1 MPKPVKFYGKVIFI
15 KYLCKLFVVIMN
27 LAVIADT
34 KTSMKTIFSDFKQLT
49 KVGLSLSVVFSSVA
63 GYLLAIDVVNYFTLF
78 LLALGGFFM
87 VGASNAFN
95 QIIEKDTDAI
105 MKRTQ
110 NRPLPTGRMSVNV
123 ALTIAILFTISGI
136 TILYSINPKTA
147 LFGAISIFLYT
158 SAYTPLKSVTPL
170 AVFVG
175 AIPGAIPFM
184 LGWVAATNQFGI
196 EAGFLFMIQFFWQFP
211 HFWAIGWL
219 QYEEYKKAGFN
230 MLPMNTKDKG
240 AVKQIIFYT
249 IIMILVSVAPVL
261 KLSGAFYIYP
271 ITAIIVALL
280 GTYMLYFAIKLH
292 KSQENTDARKLML
305 ASVLYITVVQIIYV
319 VDKFLH

>member
-1 MPKPVKFYGKVIFI
+1 MNSIVISE
-15 KYLCKLFVVIMN
+15 
-27 LAVIADT
+27 T
-34 KTSMKTIFSDFKQLT
+34 KTSMNILLSDLKQLT

-63 GYLLAIDVVNYFTLF
+63 GYLLAVDVINFTTVV

-95 QIIEKDTDAI
+95 QIIEIDTDAL
-105 MKRTQ
+105 MQRTKD
-110 NRPLPTGRMSVNV
+110 RPLPTKRMSVTF
-123 ALTIAILFTISGI
+123 AMIIAILFTVLGIS
-136 TILYSINPKTA
+136 ILYSINPKTA

-158 SAYTPLKSVTPL
+158 CAYTPLKSVTPL

-184 LGWVAATNQFGI
+184 LGWVAATDQFGV
-196 EAGFLFMIQFFWQFP
+196 EAGMLFMIQFFWQFP

-219 QYEEYKKAGFN
+219 QFEEYKKAGFN

-240 AVKQIIFYT
+240 AVKQIIFFSV
-249 IIMILVSVAPVL
+249 IMILVSVAPVL
-261 KLSGAFYIYP
+261 KLSGNFYIYP
-271 ITAIIVALL
+271 ITAIIVAFL
-280 GTYMLYFAIKLH
+280 GVIMLFYALQLH
-292 KSQENTDARKLML
+292 KSEENTDARKLML
-305 ASVLYITVVQIIYV
+305 SSVLYITVVQIIYV

>member
-1 MPKPVKFYGKVIFI
+1 MNSTTITENSSSI
-15 KYLCKLFVVIMN
+15 KAIITDV
-27 LAVIADT
+27 
-34 KTSMKTIFSDFKQLT
+34 KQLI

-63 GYLLAIDVVNYFTLF
+63 GYLLAVDTVNYNMLL
-78 LLALGGFFM
+78 LLAVGGFLM

-95 QIIEKDTDAI
+95 QIIEKDTDAL
-105 MKRTQ
+105 MQRTK
-110 NRPLPTGRMSVNV
+110 NRPLPTGRMTVNT
-123 ALTIAILFTISGI
+123 ALTIAILFAAVGLG
-136 TILYSINPKTA
+136 ILYYINAKSA

-170 AVFVG
+170 TVFVG

-196 EAGFLFMIQFFWQFP
+196 EAGILFMIQFFWQFP

-230 MLPMNTKDKG
+230 MLPMNTKDTG

-249 IIMILVSVAPVL
+249 IIMILVSISPVL
-261 KLSGAFYIYP
+261 RATGDFYIYP
-271 ITAIIVALL
+271 ATAIIVALL
-280 GTYMLYFAIKLH
+280 GCIMLYYAVRLYKTLH
-292 KSQENTDARKLML
+292 NIEARKLML
-305 ASVLYITVVQIIYV
+305 ASVLYITLVQTIYV

>member
-1 MPKPVKFYGKVIFI
+1 
-15 KYLCKLFVVIMN
+15 MN
-27 LAVIADT
+27 TAVISDK
-34 KTSMKTIFSDFKQLT
+34 KTSMKTIISDFKQLT

-63 GYLLAIDVVNYFTLF
+63 GYLLAVETVDYFILF

-123 ALTIAILFTISGI
+123 ALTTAILFTILGI
-136 TILYSINPKTA
+136 SILYSINPKTA

-158 SAYTPLKSVTPL
+158 CVYTPLKAVTPL
-170 AVFVG
+170 TVFVG

-184 LGWVAATNQFGI
+184 LGWVAATNNFGI

-219 QYEEYKKAGFN
+219 QFEEYKKAGFN
-230 MLPMNTKDKG
+230 MLPMGAKDKG
-240 AVKQIIFYT
+240 AIKQIIFYT
-249 IIMILVSVAPVL
+249 VIMILVSIAPVL
-261 KLSGAFYIYP
+261 RVSGSFYIYP
-271 ITAIIVALL
+271 VTAVIVALL
-280 GTYMLYFAIKLH
+280 GIVMLYYGVKLY
-292 KSQENTDARKLML
+292 KSEENIDARKLML
-305 ASVLYITVVQIIYV
+305 SSVLYITMVQIIYV

>member
-1 MPKPVKFYGKVIFI
+1 
-15 KYLCKLFVVIMN
+15 
-27 LAVIADT
+27 
-34 KTSMKTIFSDFKQLT
+34 MKTTAITYNKTTAKAIISDFKQLT

-63 GYLLAIDVVNYFTLF
+63 GYLLAIDVLNYFTLF
-78 LLALGGFFM
+78 LLAIGGFFM

-95 QIIEKDTDAI
+95 QIIEKETDAI

-110 NRPLPTGRMSVNV
+110 NRPLPTGRMSINV
-123 ALTIAILFTISGI
+123 ALTIAISFTILGI
-136 TILYSINPKTA
+136 SILYSINPKTA

-184 LGWVAATNQFGI
+184 LGWVAATNEFGI

-249 IIMILVSVAPVL
+249 LIMISVSIAPVL
-261 KLSGAFYIYP
+261 KLSGAFYIHP
-271 ITAIIVALL
+271 ITAVIVALL
-280 GTYMLYFAIKLH
+280 GIYMLYFSIKLH
-292 KSQENTDARKLML
+292 KSEDNVDARKLML
-305 ASVLYITVVQIIYV
+305 SSVLYITVVQIIYV